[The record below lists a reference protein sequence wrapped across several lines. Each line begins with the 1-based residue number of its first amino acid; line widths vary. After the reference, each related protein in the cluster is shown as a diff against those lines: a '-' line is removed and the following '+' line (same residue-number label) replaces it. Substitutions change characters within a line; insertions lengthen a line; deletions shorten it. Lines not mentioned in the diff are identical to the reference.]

1 MRQHVQRPFIQSF
14 LIWAVHHAAV
24 CAAGASAASDY
35 EHSVSVAGRLR
46 MIEQPASTFAG
57 LTVIDSSRLT
67 TLLVDDGQGGTKT
80 IDAVKVVTLTS
91 FTAPYLD
98 AQPLQRFTVDTT
110 GNFRA
115 NIWVTVDGD
124 LESYYADKA
133 LPTEDNTTV
142 TTHML
147 QALGISNDGDY
158 QALSF
163 YTEPHFLTRPS
174 FAPDIAS
181 REPPA
186 WTGETYTFSYLERVN
201 ASFQGF
207 APTTKID
214 QTYQRPF
221 DAFAGPEAYADWLN
235 TWSSVSYDLEGNRP
249 FPFTGLGWT
258 WNWNP
263 DPDLNGFALS
273 EFIVSGGAEIY
284 FDSLQPPLAL
294 VIPEPGCLFLLLAG
308 SVGLCLYPRPV
319 SRPLPPPYNRGP

>member
-1 MRQHVQRPFIQSF
+1 MSVVSGLRQS
-14 LIWAVHHAAV
+14 
-24 CAAGASAASDY
+24 
-35 EHSVSVAGRLR
+35 
-46 MIEQPASTFAG
+46 EQPASVFAG
-57 LTVIDSSRLT
+57 LTVIDGSRLT
-67 TLLVDDGQGGTKT
+67 TLQVDDGQGGTKT

-91 FTAPYLD
+91 FTAPYLG

-115 NIWVTVDGD
+115 NVWVTVDGD
-124 LESYYADKA
+124 IERYYADKA
-133 LPTEDNTTV
+133 LPTEDNATV

-147 QALGISNDGDY
+147 QALGISSDGDY

-163 YTEPHFLTRPS
+163 YAEPHFLTRPS

-186 WTGETYTFSYLERVN
+186 WTGETYTFSNLDRVD

-221 DAFAGPEAYADWLN
+221 DAFAGPEAFADWLN
-235 TWSSVSYDLEGNRP
+235 TWSSVSYDLEGNRA

-263 DPDLNGFALS
+263 DPKLNGFALS

-294 VIPEPGCLFLLLAG
+294 VIPEPGCLFLFFAG
-308 SVGLCLYPRPV
+308 GFGLCVCPRLVHRTSSPQK
-319 SRPLPPPYNRGP
+319 